1 MKALNLAER
10 PFRNERLA
18 ATAFAAV
25 SAVLLGVTVWHAIV
39 IRSLL
44 PARTTERHQEVA
56 ALEAEASRLDAEER
70 VLLKME
76 TPPAATLAEW
86 NLVKDLVDRRA
97 FSWTGLFARLEQVI
111 PEGVRLTSVS
121 PSVAKGEVQLD
132 VDATVRSREAGWDFV
147 RALDDGGDFYGV
159 YPRREAANEF
169 SYVVRYRP
177 RKPGLP
183 AGPPTPPP
191 TAPAGEVAAASPAPE
206 AAAAPAPLPAAEAR
220 R

>member
-1 MKALNLAER
+1 VKALNLAER
-10 PFRNERLA
+10 PFRNQRLA
-18 ATAFAAV
+18 AAAFAASTV
-25 SAVLLGVTVWHAIV
+25 VVLGVTVWHAV
-39 IRSLL
+39 VVRNLL

-56 ALEAEASRLDAEER
+56 ALEAEFSRLDAEER

-86 NLVKDLVDRRA
+86 NLVKEIVDRRA

-111 PEGVRLTSVS
+111 PEGVRLRSVS
-121 PSVAKGEVQLD
+121 PSVSKGEVQLD
-132 VDATVRSREAGWDFV
+132 VEATVRSREAGWDFV

-159 YPRREAANEF
+159 YPKRETADEF

-177 RKPGLP
+177 RKPAPPIG
-183 AGPPTPPP
+183 APTPS
-191 TAPAGEVAAASPAPE
+191 PAGEAAAASPAPE
-206 AAAAPAPLPAAEAR
+206 AAAVRSPLPVAEAR